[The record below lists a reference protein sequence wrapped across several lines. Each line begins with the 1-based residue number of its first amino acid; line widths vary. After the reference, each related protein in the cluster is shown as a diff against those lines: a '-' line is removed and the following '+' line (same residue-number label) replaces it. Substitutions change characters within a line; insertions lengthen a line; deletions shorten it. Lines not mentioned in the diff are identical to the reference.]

1 MLRSIL
7 QNTVVKEGVVGTE
20 PETNGTSAADA
31 AVLDRMRSELSAA
44 LLSDALDS
52 LGYRRQVLPPSIRP
66 LDSTHVLAGRA
77 RTGLYQHVFHIEPG
91 ENPYELEIALVDDL
105 APGEVC
111 VLSCPGVPPI
121 VPWGELLTNASIG
134 RGAAGCLT
142 DGYVRDSR
150 AVREL
155 GFPVFHAG
163 FSPLDAKGRGKIV
176 AIDVPV
182 EIGGVSVSRGDVVFG
197 DEDGV
202 VIIPARLADEVIALA
217 FDKRSGETSTR
228 DELRAGMPLREVF
241 ARHGIL

>member
-1 MLRSIL
+1 M
-7 QNTVVKEGVVGTE
+7 GTE
-20 PETNGTSAADA
+20 PEVNGSGAADA
-31 AVLDRMRSELSAA
+31 AMLDRVRSELSTA

-52 LGYRRQVLPPSIRP
+52 LGHRWQVLPPTIRP
-66 LDSTHVLAGRA
+66 LDGHKVLAGRA

-105 APGEVC
+105 VPGEVC

-121 VPWGELLTNASIG
+121 TPWGELLTNASIG

-142 DGYVRDSR
+142 DGFVRDTR

-163 FSPLDAKGRGKIV
+163 ISPLDAKGRGKIV

-182 EIGGVSVSRGDVVFG
+182 EIAGVAVSRGDVVFG

-202 VIIPARLADEVIALA
+202 IIIPARLADEVFAIA
-217 FDKRSGETSTR
+217 FSKRNVETDTR
-228 DELRAGMPLREVF
+228 AELRAGMPLREVF